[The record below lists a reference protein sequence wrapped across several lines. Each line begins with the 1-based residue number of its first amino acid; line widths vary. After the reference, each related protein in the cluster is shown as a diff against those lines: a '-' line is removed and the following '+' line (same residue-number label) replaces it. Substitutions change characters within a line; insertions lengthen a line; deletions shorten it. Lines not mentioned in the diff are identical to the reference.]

1 MPVAEKDNK
10 SIAKAAAA
18 SGGSVQSLNPA
29 NFFNRSRDFLN
40 DVRSEMRK
48 VVTPSREEVQN
59 TTLVVI
65 VSVFLFAAFFFAV
78 DSVLGAALKALIHSL
93 GGTQ

>member
-10 SIAKAAAA
+10 TIAKAAAE
-18 SGGSVQSLNPA
+18 SIGLGRSLNPA
-29 NFFNRSRDFLN
+29 NFITRSRDFLN

-48 VVTPSREEVQN
+48 VVYPSREEVQN
-59 TTLVVI
+59 TTIVVLI
-65 VSVFLFAAFFFAV
+65 CVFLFAAFFFAV
-78 DSVLGAALKALIHSL
+78 DSVLGAALKELIHAL

>member
-10 SIAKAAAA
+10 TIAKAATE
-18 SGGSVQSLNPA
+18 SIGFGQSLNPM
-29 NFFNRSRDFLN
+29 NFFTRSRDFLN

-48 VVTPSREEVQN
+48 VVTPSREEVRN
-59 TTLVVI
+59 TTFVVI
-65 VSVFLFAAFFFAV
+65 ICVFLFAAFFFAV
-78 DSVLGAALKALIHSL
+78 DAVLGAALKALIHSL

>member
-1 MPVAEKDNK
+1 
-10 SIAKAAAA
+10 
-18 SGGSVQSLNPA
+18 
-29 NFFNRSRDFLN
+29 
-40 DVRSEMRK
+40 MRK
-48 VVTPSREEVQN
+48 VVTPSREEVKN

-78 DSVLGAALKALIHSL
+78 DTVLGAALKALIHAL